1 MTFNLILF
9 QTYIIFLFISLLGY
23 GIIFNKYKNFICLS
37 KNNLS
42 FSELGFFSLLIL
54 IPISIIINFFMKI
67 DYIVSSIFF
76 ILGLIFFFY
85 EAIIKKNLNKVI
97 IPIILIIILIPYFI
111 LSSHHDDFFY
121 YHLPYLNVLQQSK
134 IIIGLV
140 NLNNVLVYPQNLWFN
155 IFSLFRL
162 PIIDFN
168 GIQVINGIFTI
179 FFLMFCF
186 ENLVRTKIVKLKIIN
201 LMFFIFTLVL
211 FSRLKDHGAE
221 IIPQFLMLV
230 VIYYSFELI
239 LDKNI
244 DKNEYLLKIILIF
257 MSAVLLRLSSIVIL
271 PLILFI
277 FIVNYKFISN
287 LFKKFKFLFFI
298 SVLLFIVLSKNFVNS
313 GCIVYPLS
321 FTCFKQSEVSWSIGK
336 EIPKIN
342 ENVILSYTRGWMIY
356 AKENSMQTSK
366 FIFNPN
372 ENHLSHKEYLDK
384 GFKFWFKFWV
394 KDPDIIRIFNMF
406 LVGFF
411 VLIVL
416 LINNLKKLDFRL
428 KKLNNYKINLTILFI
443 FFSLMFWLFFSTP
456 STRYGGY
463 ALFICLISLL
473 ISHLTTAMVNKDI
486 KITISFVVVVLL
498 SFSFFY
504 IKNLQRIFNDNFEI
518 PFPYNEELIR
528 NIDYKTITFEDTNIN
543 LRLPTNKF
551 KMGNLNETNNY
562 ILHCGNI
569 EALCTPEKKIKCV
582 KKIYKKYK
590 YLFIINDKDG
600 CINLH
605 SQHAL
610 Y

>member
-1 MTFNLILF
+1 MIFNLILF
-9 QTYIIFLFISLLGY
+9 QTYIIFLFISILGY
-23 GIIFNKYKNFICLS
+23 GIIFNKYKNLICLS

-54 IPISIIINFFMKI
+54 IPISITINFFMKI
-67 DYIVSSIFF
+67 DYIVSSMFF
-76 ILGLIFFFY
+76 VLGLIFFFY
-85 EAIIKKNLNKVI
+85 QARIKLKLNKVI
-97 IPIILIIILIPYFI
+97 LTIVLIIFLTPYFI

-168 GIQVINGIFTI
+168 GIQAINGIFTI
-179 FFLMFCF
+179 FFLMFCY
-186 ENLVRTKIVKLKIIN
+186 ENLARTKIVKLKIIN

-230 VIYYSFELI
+230 TIYYSFELI

-244 DKNEYLLKIILIF
+244 DKNEYLLKIILVF

-277 FIVNYKFISN
+277 FLVNYKFLSN
-287 LFKKFKFLFFI
+287 LFKKFKFLIFI
-298 SVLLFIVLSKNFVNS
+298 SVLLIIVLSKNFINS

-342 ENVILSYTRGWMIY
+342 ENVILSYTRGWMKY
-356 AKENSMQTSK
+356 AKENSIQTSK

-372 ENHLSHKEYLDK
+372 KNHLSHKEYLDK
-384 GFKFWFKFWV
+384 GIKFWFKYWV

-416 LINNLKKLDFRL
+416 SINNLKKLDLRF

-443 FFSLMFWLFFSTP
+443 FFSIVFWLIFSTP

-473 ISHLTTAMVNKDI
+473 ISHLTTAMFNKDI
-486 KITISFVVVVLL
+486 KITISFVVIVLL

-504 IKNLQRIFNDNFEI
+504 IKNLHRIFNDNVKI
-518 PFPYNEELIR
+518 PLPYNEELIKD
-528 NIDYKTITFEDTNIN
+528 IDYKTIRFDNTKIN
-543 LRLPTNKF
+543 LRLPTDKF
-551 KMGNLNETNNY
+551 KMGNLDEANNY

-582 KKIYKKYK
+582 KKIYNKYK

-600 CINLH
+600 CVNLH